1 LPIFN
6 YEERKKTE
14 EEFFFPSLPGT
25 SFKFEEK
32 NLVKFNFDKKYD
44 AI

>member
-1 LPIFN
+1 M
-6 YEERKKTE
+6 KKE
-14 EEFFFPSLPGT
+14 KNGRRIFFPSLPGT